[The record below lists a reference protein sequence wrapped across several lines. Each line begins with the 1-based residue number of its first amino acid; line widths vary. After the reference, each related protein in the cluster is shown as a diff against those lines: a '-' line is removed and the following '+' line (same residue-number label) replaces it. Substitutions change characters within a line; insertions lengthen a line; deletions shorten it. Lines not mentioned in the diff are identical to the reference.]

1 MPVLILATYRATSP
15 PAHTVSVEQIRLI
28 GESLDAVQAEVAAAR
43 RPSVMVFALFVLSI
57 LAPLAAAAWLV
68 VRAERSSIGEGDM
81 IRALIFAG
89 ATEPVL
95 RQFVADAERGRL
107 PFTALT
113 RRPFSTHEPR
123 RPRNDEWDAER
134 RAAGSPCEPDD
145 GTDDPTGS
153 PDSAPET

>member
-1 MPVLILATYRATSP
+1 MYRATGP
-15 PAHTVSVEQIRLI
+15 PAPTVSVEQIRLI
-28 GESLDAVQAEVAAAR
+28 SESLDAVQAEVAAAR
-43 RPSVMVFALFVLSI
+43 RPSVIVFALFVLSI

-81 IRALIFAG
+81 IRALIRAG

-95 RQFVADAERGRL
+95 RQFVAAERGRL

-113 RRPFSTHEPR
+113 RRPFSTPERR

-134 RAAGSPCEPDD
+134 RAAGPPCEPDD
-145 GTDDPTGS
+145 GTDDATGS
-153 PDSAPET
+153 PGAGPEP

>member
-1 MPVLILATYRATSP
+1 MYRATGP

-28 GESLDAVQAEVAAAR
+28 SESLDAVQAEVAAAR

-81 IRALIFAG
+81 IRALIRAG

-95 RQFVADAERGRL
+95 QQFVANAERGRL

-113 RRPFSTHEPR
+113 RRPFSTPERR
-123 RPRNDEWDAER
+123 RPRNDEWDADR
-134 RAAGSPCEPDD
+134 RAIGSPCEADD
-145 GTDDPTGS
+145 GTGDPTGS
-153 PDSAPET
+153 PGAGPEP